1 MTAHPPPH
9 VVEIFA
15 SVGIAA
21 NDIPDTPTAMAERIS
36 DAVFAHDDVWSLRDI
51 ARKIDLPAEEL
62 AQLMSRVGVP
72 VDDLDAVWFNER
84 DVRFADFIRGAASED
99 LIDLREAEEIMTMI
113 ASALET
119 LTEAVVSNHVQGPER
134 RLEQDLDGVVLNWRA
149 SVLAL
154 DLADILPMA
163 FRHHLR
169 RTAERQRRTQSGGGR
184 ELVQLAVGFVDLAG
198 FTPLS
203 QSITS
208 LDLVEFVREFERNAH
223 EAARRHGARVAKT
236 IGDEVMFVA
245 ETPTAA
251 TAYAT
256 DLIETFG
263 SDSVVPRGG
272 VAAGDLITLHGD
284 YFGPIVNLAARLVD
298 QAVPGEV
305 LVSADVAAE
314 VPAAVTAGRRMLK
327 GFDEPVAVWSIS
339 PGPQ

>member
-1 MTAHPPPH
+1 MTDQPPPD

-15 SVGIAA
+15 SVGISA
-21 NDIPDTPTAMAERIS
+21 DRIPDTPTGMAELIS
-36 DAVFAHDDVWSLRDI
+36 DAVFAHDDALSLRDI
-51 ARKIDLPAEEL
+51 AERIALPVDEL

-72 VDDLDAVWFNER
+72 VDDPDEVCFNDR
-84 DVRFADFIRGAASED
+84 DVRFADFLRGAASED
-99 LIDLREAEEIMTMI
+99 LVDRREAEEIMTMI
-113 ASALET
+113 ASAMET

-184 ELVQLAVGFVDLAG
+184 ELAQLAVGFVDLAG

-203 QSITS
+203 QAITS
-208 LDLVEFVREFERNAH
+208 RDLVEFVRDFERTAH
-223 EAARRHGARVAKT
+223 DAARRHGARIAKT

-245 ETPTAA
+245 ESPAAA

-272 VAAGDLITLHGD
+272 VATGDLITLHGD

-305 LVSADVAAE
+305 LVSAEVAAE
-314 VPAAVTAGRRMLK
+314 VPAAVAAGRRMLK
-327 GFDEPVAVWSIS
+327 GFAEPVSVWSIS
-339 PGPQ
+339 PAG